1 MQSSISIELR
11 RSRLLDGL
19 LVSLHAAAIYV
30 AVTLPIPIVLRIPLI
45 GLVILSAW
53 RSHKRPFFS
62 HLLLTDAGISLREG
76 DNASAM
82 IKARVLPETTVSR
95 FLVVLR
101 LRAADR
107 DSCIFH
113 VVLLPDQM
121 RFDEFRWIRIWLRW
135 RLTNDA
141 ENCV

>member
-19 LVSLHAAAIYV
+19 LVSLHAAAIC
-30 AVTLPIPIVLRIPLI
+30 AAATLPIPIVLLMPLV

-62 HLLLTDAGISLREG
+62 HLQLTDGGISLHEG
-76 DNASAM
+76 ANASVI

-101 LRAADR
+101 LRAEDN

-121 RFDEFRWIRIWLRW
+121 RFDEFRWIRVWLRW
-135 RLTNDA
+135 QLTNDV

>member
-1 MQSSISIELR
+1 MQPSISIELR

-19 LVSLHAAAIYV
+19 LVSLHAAAICA
-30 AVTLPIPIVLRIPLI
+30 AVTLPIPIVLLMPLV

-62 HLLLTDAGISLREG
+62 HLQLTDAGISLHEG
-76 DNASAM
+76 ANASAI
-82 IKARVLPETTVSR
+82 IKTRVLPETTVSR

-101 LRAADR
+101 LRAEENDF
-107 DSCIFH
+107 CIFH

-121 RFDEFRWIRIWLRW
+121 RFDEFRWIRVWLRW
-135 RLTNDA
+135 RLTNDV